1 MLNIRKVNEKEM
13 NEIQVKYNGIINK
26 WEIITKENLK
36 NFELVYKI
44 ENKNVYYCNTSELNT
59 LSYDAD
65 LIIY

>member
-13 NEIQVKYNGIINK
+13 NEIQERYNGIINK
-26 WEIITKENLK
+26 WEIMTKENLK
-36 NFELVYKI
+36 NFELAYKI
-44 ENKNVYYCNTSELNT
+44 ENKNVYYCNTSELNK

>member
-1 MLNIRKVNEKEM
+1 MLNMRKVNEKEM
-13 NEIQVKYNGIINK
+13 NEMQVKYNGIINK

-36 NFELVYKI
+36 NFELAYKK
-44 ENKNVYYCNTSELNT
+44 ENKNVYHCNTSELNN